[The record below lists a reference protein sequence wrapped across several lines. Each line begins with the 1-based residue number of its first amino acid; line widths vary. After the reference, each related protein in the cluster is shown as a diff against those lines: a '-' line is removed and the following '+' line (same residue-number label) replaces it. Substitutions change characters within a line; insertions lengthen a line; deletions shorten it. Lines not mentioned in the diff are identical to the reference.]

1 MTPIKRIFLIVLD
14 SVGAG
19 ELPDA
24 ADFGDKGAHTL
35 LSVSKSQKLHIP
47 HLLKMGLGCV
57 DGLDFLGKTDAPT
70 AAYAK
75 LAESSKGKDTTTG
88 HWEIAGLVSDRAM
101 PTFPDGFPKELID
114 AFAEKTG
121 RAVLCNLPYSGTKV
135 IADYGE
141 EHLKTGALIVYTSAD
156 SVFQIAAHTDIVP
169 VEELYRY
176 CEVARELLVGE
187 WGVGRVIARPFDG
200 AHPFRRSPDR
210 KDFSLQPHG
219 ETLLDALKDQNFDVI
234 SVGKIADIFAG
245 RGVTD
250 SHPVHGNPDCMA
262 ETMMLAEKDFHGLCF
277 VNLVDF
283 DMVYG
288 HRNDKDGYAQALTDF
303 DLFLGKFMEQLREDD
318 VLVITADHGCD
329 PGDISTDHTREYV
342 PLLVYGSAIQPKNI
356 GVLQGFGNIAA
367 TAADML
373 GAKFQG
379 SGESFADKIL
389 K

>member
-1 MTPIKRIFLIVLD
+1 MKQIDRVFLIVLD

-35 LSVSKSQKLHIP
+35 LSVSKSEKLHIP
-47 HLLKMGLGCV
+47 HLLKMGLGNI
-57 DGLDFLGKTDAPT
+57 DGLAFLGETNSPT
-70 AAYAK
+70 AAYGK

-88 HWEIAGLVSDRAM
+88 HWEIAGLVSHSAM
-101 PTFPDGFPKELID
+101 PTFPNGFPQDLLD
-114 AFAEKTG
+114 AFSEKCG
-121 RAVLCNLPYSGTKV
+121 RGVLCNLPYSGTKV

-141 EHLKTGALIVYTSAD
+141 EHLRTGDLIVYTSAD

-176 CEVARELLVGE
+176 CEIARELLVGA

-219 ETLLDALKDQNFDVI
+219 ETLLDALSSQGFDVI
-234 SVGKIADIFAG
+234 SVGKISDIFAG

-262 ETMMLAEKDFHGLCF
+262 ETAMLQKENFRGLCF

-283 DMVYG
+283 DMVFG
-288 HRNDKDGYAQALTDF
+288 HRNDRDGYAEALTNF
-303 DLFLGKFMEQLREDD
+303 DKFLGEFLKGMGEHDL
-318 VLVITADHGCD
+318 LMITADHGCD

-342 PLLVYGSAIQPKNI
+342 PLLVYGSAVAPKNL

-367 TAADML
+367 TVADVL
-373 GAKFQG
+373 GAKFVGAGQ
-379 SGESFADKIL
+379 SFASEIL